1 MNQNNRPDPL
11 LSTLPDTLLALV
23 EDQLSNN
30 ESSDDEELRNYFF
43 DCGLSREQAEHAL
56 SYRSAYMHFYVGA
69 ATPIRT
75 GTVVR
80 FNPATGEFD
89 LI

>member
-11 LSTLPDTLLALV
+11 LSTLPETLLALV

-30 ESSDDEELRNYFF
+30 ESSDDEELRNYFI
-43 DCGLSREQAEHAL
+43 DCGLSREQAERAL
-56 SYRSAYMHFYVGA
+56 SYRSAYMRLYLGA

-75 GTVVR
+75 SAVVR
-80 FNPATGEFD
+80 FNQATGDFE